1 MNTFLLNRQLGA
13 ISPQA
18 LANAQNNR
26 LLQALAPA
34 NDVNFALR
42 LPDTTVSRGTA
53 GTQDV
58 AHASGVSS
66 IAIDRFEGR

>member
-1 MNTFLLNRQLGA
+1 MNTYLLNRQLGS
-13 ISPQA
+13 ISPLA
-18 LANAQNNR
+18 LASAQNNR

-34 NDVNFALR
+34 TDINFALQ
-42 LPDTTVSRGTA
+42 LPNTTGPRNTSGTK
-53 GTQDV
+53 DV